1 MKKSRREQELA
12 NAKKNAAIED
22 AHKGFRTR
30 VVLFWLFSNAA
41 LAFIVDNS
49 AGILDLS
56 DRALDSERVG
66 QFFVAQMQGRKRYLA
81 LLMLAAYWLVVIR
94 FIGVS
99 ARPQQIIPL
108 LNGSTFSVY
117 SLLGAEKS
125 SRLV

>member
-1 MKKSRREQELA
+1 LKKSRREQEQA

-49 AGILDLS
+49 AGVLDLS
-56 DRALDSERVG
+56 DHALDSERVG
-66 QFFVAQMQGRKRYLA
+66 QFFVAQMQGRKHYLA
-81 LLMLAAYWLVVIR
+81 LLMLVAYWLVVIR

-99 ARPQQIIPL
+99 AR
-108 LNGSTFSVY
+108 LN
-117 SLLGAEKS
+117 KS
-125 SRLV
+125 SLY